1 MAQGGSEVRNACWSK
16 KCPLSSTVGL
26 SLGIMCEADRGR
38 ACLGVWRAAE
48 GCGADLDSICGEILF
63 AFVLN

>member
-1 MAQGGSEVRNACWSK
+1 MSSELNC
-16 KCPLSSTVGL
+16 GL

-48 GCGADLDSICGEILF
+48 GWGADLDSIWGEILF

>member
-1 MAQGGSEVRNACWSK
+1 M
-16 KCPLSSTVGL
+16 GL

-38 ACLGVWRAAE
+38 ACLGVLRAAE
-48 GCGADLDSICGEILF
+48 GCGADFDSICGEILF